1 MVYIHRDQQ
10 PEVPYEKS
18 GHPSMPCI
26 LHGGIRRGGT
36 VGPRQRPLQA
46 VPYAEHVDVPEAGHH
61 DRENLA
67 GPVFRRGREVPVRN
81 RAEFGG
87 SCQEAEAG
95 EGSRAVHAVRDA
107 EHVQFCAAGPDRRLY
122 LPGALERGCRP
133 AVRDT
138 DIRLD
143 APVRAF
149 PGSVRLSSPPPGG
162 DLRYLAG
169 SGYIARRPVRACSTP
184 APLLQRSRASA
195 SPPQGGTIPNAN
207 AGTCSL
213 IY

>member
-18 GHPSMPCI
+18 SHPSMPCI
-26 LHGGIRRGGT
+26 LHGGIRRGDA
-36 VGPRQRPLQA
+36 VGPRQRPIQA
-46 VPYAEHVDVPEAGHH
+46 VPHAKHVDVPEAGHH

-81 RAEFGG
+81 SAEFGG

-95 EGSRAVHAVRDA
+95 EGSRAVHAVRDP
-107 EHVQFCAAGPDRRLY
+107 EHVQFRAAGPDRRLY
-122 LPGALERGCRP
+122 LPGAVERGCRP

-149 PGSVRLSSPPPGG
+149 PGSEVSS
-162 DLRYLAG
+162 
-169 SGYIARRPVRACSTP
+169 
-184 APLLQRSRASA
+184 
-195 SPPQGGTIPNAN
+195 
-207 AGTCSL
+207 
-213 IY
+213 